1 MEGRRPP
8 GEAGVRR
15 LRAGGDSG
23 VYANGTVYPPELYQE
38 AAAPLDE
45 GELPLL
51 NLVWVGLYRTEEGM
65 GAYTDGLRSF
75 GKDELEVLDA
85 RPSPPRCGISS

>member
-1 MEGRRPP
+1 MCTPTVRSIRRSSIRRRP
-8 GEAGVRR
+8 
-15 LRAGGDSG
+15 
-23 VYANGTVYPPELYQE
+23 
-38 AAAPLDE
+38 APLDE

-85 RPSPPRCGISS
+85 RAEPPRCGISS